1 MDAEPLGRVTQFL
14 HLLRGALPSSGFRAT
29 ACPLASR
36 VHNSDANEAGR
47 PTLSIGVQS
56 LAHKAKETF
65 VQSKAVCGRNES
77 HRDVE
82 FQHRQSGLLPFWR
95 SPTLRRDV
103 VLGIRH
109 AREDLHVVFRSSVLI
124 GSARSNHANGQLRR
138 CVLNRPTDFFDSR
151 GISLRKLAGVRVF
164 PTTQVR
170 TKKRIETV
178 EAVENRLPAIGA
190 RAAIKKTVPICPA
203 ANPSARRRGVG
214 ADVRDNAKALV
225 RV

>member
-1 MDAEPLGRVTQFL
+1 MKQV
-14 HLLRGALPSSGFRAT
+14 
-29 ACPLASR
+29 
-36 VHNSDANEAGR
+36 GR
-47 PTLSIGVQS
+47 PSPSAFNRSHT
-56 LAHKAKETF
+56 KETF

-95 SPTLRRDV
+95 SPTLRRGV

-124 GSARSNHANGQLRR
+124 GGARSNHANGQIRR

-190 RAAIKKTVPICPA
+190 RAAIKKKRCQLRPA